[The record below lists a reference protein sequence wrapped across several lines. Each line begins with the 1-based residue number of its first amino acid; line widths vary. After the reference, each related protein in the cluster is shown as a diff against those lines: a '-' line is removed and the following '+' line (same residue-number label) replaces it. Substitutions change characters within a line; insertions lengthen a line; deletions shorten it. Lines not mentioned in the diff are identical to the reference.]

1 VLGQDVERAIELVE
15 GKIPGLGQ
23 PDLIEPALMPEFA
36 VCGER
41 AGFVV

>member
-1 VLGQDVERAIELVE
+1 LQAAAVKVNIQPTRSVPRWRVL
-15 GKIPGLGQ
+15 
-23 PDLIEPALMPEFA
+23 PEFA